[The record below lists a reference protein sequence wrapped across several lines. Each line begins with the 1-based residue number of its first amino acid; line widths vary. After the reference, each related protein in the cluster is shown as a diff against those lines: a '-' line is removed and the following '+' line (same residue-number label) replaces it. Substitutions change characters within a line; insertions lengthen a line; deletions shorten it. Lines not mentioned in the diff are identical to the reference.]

1 MYRNYKKNKQQ
12 NEVSMI
18 IELRAFYFL
27 IVISLILL
35 IKIIVEFLK
44 LF

>member
-1 MYRNYKKNKQQ
+1 MYRNYKKNIEK

-18 IELRAFYFL
+18 IELRALYFL

-35 IKIIVEFLK
+35 IKIIVELLK